1 MEKLEASKKKIIA
14 IIPARGGSKS
24 IKDKNLIKLKKK
36 TLIQR
41 SFIAIKNSKLID
53 KIVCSTE
60 DIKIKNHCKK
70 IGLDVVKRP
79 KKLAKDNSK
88 VFDTVKNVLDYY
100 KKKKLFF
107 DIVILVQP
115 TSPFLGQHEIKLTI
129 KKMMKN
135 KTLSC
140 QTIHETPH
148 NYHYLNTRILKNNKI
163 YFKFKTMR
171 LKKFNKQKKEKT
183 FHFGNLVA
191 TKTKALLKTKNFFC
205 EPSDYVKI
213 DRLNS
218 FDLDDKKDLNYLE
231 RIRY

>member
-1 MEKLEASKKKIIA
+1 
-14 IIPARGGSKS
+14 
-24 IKDKNLIKLKKK
+24 
-36 TLIQR
+36 
-41 SFIAIKNSKLID
+41 
-53 KIVCSTE
+53 
-60 DIKIKNHCKK
+60 
-70 IGLDVVKRP
+70 
-79 KKLAKDNSK
+79 
-88 VFDTVKNVLDYY
+88 
-100 KKKKLFF
+100 
-107 DIVILVQP
+107 
-115 TSPFLGQHEIKLTI
+115 
-129 KKMMKN
+129 MKN

-148 NYHYLNTRILKNNKI
+148 NYHYLNKRILKNNKI